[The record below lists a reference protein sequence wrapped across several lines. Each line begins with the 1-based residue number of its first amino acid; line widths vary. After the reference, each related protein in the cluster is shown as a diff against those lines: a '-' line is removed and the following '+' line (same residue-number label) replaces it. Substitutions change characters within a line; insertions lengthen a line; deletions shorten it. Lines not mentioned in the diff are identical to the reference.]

1 MLTIPHFLVSILE
14 AYITFESMSIPTA
27 VENNYSILY
36 TELLL
41 LLYVSIDVK
50 IAMSRVIYR

>member
-27 VENNYSILY
+27 VENNYSILC

-50 IAMSRVIYR
+50 IAISRVIYR